1 MNEQR
6 KIIYA
11 QRQMVLDGED
21 ISGTIKN
28 MMESAIDSALDDYI
42 GISEIPEDW
51 NIRAI
56 TEFANQYLNAQGE
69 FKIPEEDMETITKAD
84 VKDMLMELGNKCYES
99 QEEVFG
105 ENMREL
111 ERVLMLRVVDTL
123 WMDHLDEMEHVKRE
137 IGLRAYGQHDPV
149 LEYRNV
155 GSELYENMLDSIKK
169 DTVRYVL
176 SAMPRVK
183 IEREQVAK
191 PLDTGGD
198 GSLGNTPKRARK
210 NRAETILAHA
220 AAVKSTRTAAVKTN
234 NLNKPYGFVYN
245 LKGIAFCNTL
255 FIRNLY
261 ERI

>member
-6 KIIYA
+6 KIYTHSVE
-11 QRQMVLDGED
+11 MVLDGED

-84 VKDMLMELGNKCYES
+84 VKDMLMELGNKRYES

-198 GSLGNTPKRARK
+198 GSLGNTPKRAKKEPGRNDPCPCGSGKKYK
-210 NRAETILAHA
+210 NCCG
-220 AAVKSTRTAAVKTN
+220 K
-234 NLNKPYGFVYN
+234 NK
-245 LKGIAFCNTL
+245 
-255 FIRNLY
+255 
-261 ERI
+261 